1 MASVRAHLS
10 PSELLNSLRTLG
22 VLCDQ
27 PRYPDSAV
35 DSRES
40 GDVEISVEI
49 NEAGQVTKAWGQTG
63 SWHLHE
69 TAIPAAERAR
79 FKPLLINGQPVKFTG
94 RLRYTFA
101 APK

>member
-1 MASVRAHLS
+1 M
-10 PSELLNSLRTLG
+10 SLP
-22 VLCDQ
+22 Q
-27 PRYPDSAV
+27 PRYPDSAL

-69 TAIPAAERAR
+69 TAIPAAERVR